1 MTQPTDLLA
10 DSQHGHDGLVAS
22 DCTAISGVQDWLRS
36 VLELDEAPLAAHAL
50 RRLAAGSRV
59 FCLLGRGLDGVSAL
73 QPSQSAM
80 QLGSEWLVDA
90 EAARRDIA
98 TRLLR
103 IALERPG
110 SRVSSSLVFMKPT
123 DEWHRSEALVVSY
136 GSQVW
141 ATSSIAASVDE
152 VERVIRLEEG
162 YPPGVGAVHSGE
174 PWSSGEGYVSCL
186 SGFDCETYFW
196 WVC

>member
-1 MTQPTDLLA
+1 MRP
-10 DSQHGHDGLVAS
+10 LVAS
-22 DCTAISGVQDWLRS
+22 DCTAISGGQDWLRS

-59 FCLLGRGLDGVSAL
+59 SCLLGRGLDGVSAL

-80 QLGSEWLVDA
+80 QLGSEWLVDS
-90 EAARRDIA
+90 EAARRDMA

-103 IALERPG
+103 TALERPG

-123 DEWHRSEALVVSY
+123 DEWHRSEPLVVSY

-152 VERVIRLEEG
+152 VERVIRLGEG
-162 YPPGVGAVHSGE
+162 YPPGVGAVLSGD
-174 PWSSGEGYVSCL
+174 PWLPGEVLAFCI
-186 SGFDCETYFW
+186 SGFDGETQLW
-196 WVC
+196 WE